1 MRIKIPDR
9 FWRAYD
15 VYEEWVNAPVW
26 QRRHFDG
33 DSYEYRSF
41 IGKRRIEV
49 RRIDVI
55 LLAAFIFC
63 VSYYWIVSG
72 PWGALQGGALF
83 VLVAMVAMWML

>member
-1 MRIKIPDR
+1 MKIKLPDR

-15 VYEEWVNAPVW
+15 VYEEWVNEPVW
-26 QRRHFDG
+26 
-33 DSYEYRSF
+33 
-41 IGKRRIEV
+41 KRV

-55 LLAAFIFC
+55 LAVSFIFC

-72 PWGALQGGALF
+72 PWGALQGGVLF